1 MYIAVYFL
9 ADGIFW
15 RLSPAD
21 PLSLPVTFSPGWSL
35 INPILYWGLPSNVVV
50 PFGTQEP
57 LPLGDGSCLLHSRQL
72 AFTCDSRLSAEAE
85 FAALRETLV
94 RMRHISGQATIS
106 RNDPMLST
114 TTSLDQLPGAQFPA
128 GFKGT
133 MNVAAYPLETAIMM
147 AQVAVAFSEA
157 QQFVPPS
164 YENILLDAIAA
175 HRTDD
180 FRKAILYAAI
190 ACESAVGTTVDEAYE
205 KSILTG
211 TDRRWRVVSTRYG
224 SQVVAKDP
232 VYEKLRNNRS
242 DFRGLLHELSLYVL
256 GRSLLIE
263 NENLYQDAMKLHA
276 TRNKLAHIGDLP
288 SSPGDQYIQLDS
300 LGSLKSIKTAV
311 ELFGWL
317 GLRHDYVLPDFR
329 FTRIECKAPQE

>member
-1 MYIAVYFL
+1 MNIVVYWL
-9 ADGIFW
+9 ANGIFW

-21 PLSLPVTFSPGWSL
+21 PVSLPLAFSPGWSL
-35 INPILYWGLPSNVVV
+35 INPSLYWGLPSHGMM

-57 LPLGDGSCLLHSRQL
+57 LPLGDGSCLFHCRQL

-85 FAALRETLV
+85 FTAVSETLV

-106 RNDPMLST
+106 RNDPMIST
-114 TTSLDQLPGAQFPA
+114 TTFLDQLPEPKFPED
-128 GFKGT
+128 FKGM
-133 MNVAAYPLETAIMM
+133 MNVATYQLETAVTM

-175 HRTDD
+175 HRTAD

-205 KSILTG
+205 KSILPC
-211 TDRRWRVVSTRYG
+211 TDRRWRVVSTKSG
-224 SQVVAKDP
+224 SQVVTKDP

-242 DFRGLLHELSLYVL
+242 DFRSLLHELSLYVL

-300 LGSLKSIKTAV
+300 PGSLVSIKTAV

-317 GLRHDYVLPDFR
+317 GLRHDYVLPNFR
-329 FTRIECKAPQE
+329 FTRI